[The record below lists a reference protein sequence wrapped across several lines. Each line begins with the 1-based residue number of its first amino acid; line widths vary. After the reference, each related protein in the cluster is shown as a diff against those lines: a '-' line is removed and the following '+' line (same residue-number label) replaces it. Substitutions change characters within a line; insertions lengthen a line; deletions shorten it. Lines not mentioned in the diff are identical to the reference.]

1 MPATSTTQSF
11 TEEKQKNVE
20 KFQSCQDE
28 WGGEGVWVKKQPL
41 LKRFKMT

>member
-11 TEEKQKNVE
+11 TEEKQKN

>member
-28 WGGEGVWVKKQPL
+28 WGGGGLGKKTTFA
-41 LKRFKMT
+41 KKV